1 MNTVIPIS
9 GSFEN
14 YFQSSLESGSRLLNQ
29 RTVVFS
35 LSKDIVGTNIDPKSF
50 SLHFNTGVYSGSI
63 TDNGEGKLIVSESN
77 YAISGT
83 PVGDI
88 IYTHGMGIITDYD
101 LVGYFSSSNDFT
113 LKWLSNYPVFTTNI
127 HCTVRDY
134 EFNFTQNPT
143 ALTGSSGVFRNN
155 VTGSDFQ
162 PYITA
167 IGLYNDT
174 DELIAV
180 GKFGQP
186 IPKTPHTD
194 MTFVIKLDM

>member
-1 MNTVIPIS
+1 MDTSYIS

-14 YFQSSLESGSRLLNQ
+14 YVQSSLETGSRVLNQ

-35 LSKDIVGTNIDPKSF
+35 IPKDIVGSNIEPNTF
-50 SLHFNTGVYSGSI
+50 ILEFNTGVYSGSI
-63 TDNGEGKLIVSESN
+63 LDNGEGKLILSQSN
-77 YAISGT
+77 YLSDGL
-83 PVGDI
+83 PVGDL

-101 LVGYFSSSNDFT
+101 LVGYFSSSNNYNIR
-113 LKWLSNYPVFTTNI
+113 WLSNYPVFTSNI

-143 ALTGSSGVFRNN
+143 ALTGSFGIYRSN
-155 VTGSDFQ
+155 VTGPDFH

-174 DELIAV
+174 NELIAV

-194 MTFVIKLDM
+194 MTFVIKMDM